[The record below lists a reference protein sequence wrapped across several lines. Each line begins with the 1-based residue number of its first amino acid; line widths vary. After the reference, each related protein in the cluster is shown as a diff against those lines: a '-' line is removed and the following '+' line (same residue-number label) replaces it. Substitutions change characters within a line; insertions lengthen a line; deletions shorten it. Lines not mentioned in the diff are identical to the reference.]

1 MSVHRSK
8 RMQQRSSKRWLI
20 WLLTAVLALGAA
32 GCGAAD
38 PASESSGGPAAAS
51 LPDATVRGVD
61 NKNRGME
68 EGQLAPDFL
77 MKSEDGATVKLSD
90 WRGQPVVVNF
100 WATWCAPCKAEMPEF
115 VAAYDKYQADGLVI
129 LGVNAQESA
138 QQAAEFVEKFGMR
151 FPVTLDSRGEIQDLY
166 TVRGLPTTIFIDRD
180 GMISARWAGLLT
192 PELLEEFLAEIM

>member
-1 MSVHRSK
+1 MNERKSKQRMSK
-8 RMQQRSSKRWLI
+8 QWLI
-20 WLLTAVLALGAA
+20 WLLAAALSLGVA

-38 PASESSGGPAAAS
+38 PVSENSGGPAAAG

-68 EGQLAPDFL
+68 EGQLAPDFV
-77 MKSEDGATVKLSD
+77 MKAQDGTKTRLSD
-90 WRGQPVVVNF
+90 WRGRPVVVNF

-115 VAAYDKYQADGLVI
+115 VAAYEKHQADGLVI

-138 QQAAEFVEKFGMR
+138 QQAAAFVEKFGMR
-151 FPVTLDSRGEIQDLY
+151 FPVTLDSRGEVQNLY
-166 TVRGLPTTIFIDRD
+166 LVRGLPTTIFIDRE
-180 GMISARWAGLLT
+180 GVVSARWAGLLT